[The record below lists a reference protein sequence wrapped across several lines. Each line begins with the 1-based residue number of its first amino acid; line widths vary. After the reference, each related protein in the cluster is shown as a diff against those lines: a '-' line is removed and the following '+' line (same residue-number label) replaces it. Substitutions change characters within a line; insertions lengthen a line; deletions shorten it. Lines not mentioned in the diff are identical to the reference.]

1 MAETG
6 LNRIRVTWTGIPSGN
21 GVSTFYSQS
30 GTVPNLTTLR
40 AGLANLVTLLPSGVT
55 LSIDNQGDSIS
66 TDDGAIDGS
75 WSTTAQATIVGTGG
89 GAYAAPTGAT
99 ITWTTD
105 EIHGRRHLR
114 GRTFF
119 VPMAG
124 SAFGSNGQLL
134 AGAVTGLNGVAA
146 GLMGAATGAKYCVW
160 GRPVRPKGPDGK
172 PVPGSVGSGGMGGI
186 ITGFKVP
193 TKAMVLT
200 SRRD

>member
-30 GTVPNLTTLR
+30 GTVPNLSTLR
-40 AGLANLVTLLPSGVT
+40 LGLANLSAILPTGVT
-55 LSIDNQGDSIS
+55 LQIENQGDSIE
-66 TDDGAIDGS
+66 TDGGAIDGS
-75 WSTTAQATIVGTGG
+75 WSTSAQAAVVGAAG
-89 GAYAAPTGAT
+89 GAYASPTGAV
-99 ITWTTD
+99 ITWLTD
-105 EIHGRRHLR
+105 EIHGRRHLK

-119 VPMAG
+119 VPLAA
-124 SAFGSNGQLL
+124 SAYGSNGSLL
-134 AGAVTGLNGVAA
+134 AGATTALQGVGNGLLAA
-146 GLMGAATGAKYCVW
+146 GTGAKYCVW

-172 PVPGSVGSGGMGGI
+172 PVPGSVGTGGMGGI
-186 ITGFKVP
+186 ITSYKVP